1 MRTINAS
8 EITAAVAKAAIE
20 ANYYL
25 GEDIF
30 GALRKGKETEES
42 PLGREVLGQLIDN
55 ACIARDQ
62 DMPICQDTGLAVVFM
77 ELGQDVH
84 IVGGSLE
91 AAVNAGVAKGY
102 TEGYLRKSSVT
113 DPVFVRKN
121 TGDNTPAILHVS
133 IVPGEKIKITLA
145 PKGFGSENMSAIKML
160 PPSAGVAGIKKFAV
174 DTVDAAGS
182 NPCPPIVIG
191 MGIGGTMEK
200 AALLAKKALIRPV
213 TVRNANPDYA
223 KLEEGILA
231 LVNKTGVGPQGLGGT
246 VTALAVNIEYF
257 PTHIAGMPVAINI
270 NCHATRHAE
279 IEI

>member
-1 MRTINAS
+1 MRTISAC
-8 EITAAVAKAAIE
+8 EITAAVAKAAIQ

-30 GALRKGKETEES
+30 GALRQGKETEES
-42 PLGREVLGQLIDN
+42 PLGREVFGQLIDN
-55 ACIARDQ
+55 ACIARDNA
-62 DMPICQDTGLAVVFM
+62 MPICQDTGLAVVFM

-84 IVGGSLE
+84 IVGGCLE
-91 AAVNAGVAKGY
+91 KAVNAGVAKGY
-102 TEGYLRKSSVT
+102 TEGYLRKSAVT

-133 IVPGEKIKITLA
+133 IVPGDKIKLTLA
-145 PKGFGSENMSAIKML
+145 PKGFGSENMSAIKMF
-160 PPSAGVAGIKKFAV
+160 PPAAGVAGIKKFAV
-174 DTVDAAGS
+174 DTIDPAGS

-200 AALLAKKALIRPV
+200 AALLAKKALIRPI

-223 KLEEGILA
+223 KLEEEILA

-246 VTALAVNIEYF
+246 VTALAVNIEYY

>member
-223 KLEEGILA
+223 KLEEEILA